1 MIAVT
6 PAEMEI
12 ILSIIKKHVPEC
24 DVLAFGSRFKG
35 THDNA
40 SDLDLAIVG
49 KEKLGLSLIGT
60 IKEDFMESDIP
71 FKVDVLDY
79 HSISPAF
86 RNIVDKGHE
95 RIYPLAKTYKDAYL
109 AIVEEVDE

>member
-1 MIAVT
+1 MTAVS

-12 ILSIIKKHVPEC
+12 ILAIIKKHVPEC

-35 THDNA
+35 THEDT
-40 SDLDLAIVG
+40 SDLDLAVVG
-49 KEKLGLSLIGT
+49 KEKLGLALIRN

-71 FKVDVLDY
+71 FKVDILDY

-86 RNIVDKGHE
+86 RRVVDNGHE
-95 RIYPLAKTYKDAYL
+95 QIYPIRK
-109 AIVEEVDE
+109 

>member
-1 MIAVT
+1 MIAVSLE
-6 PAEMEI
+6 EMEL
-12 ILSIIKKHVPEC
+12 ILAIIKRHVPEC

-35 THDNA
+35 THNEA

-49 KEKLGLSLIGT
+49 KEKLGPSLIGN
-60 IKEDFMESDIP
+60 IKEDFMESAIP

-86 RNIVDKGHE
+86 RAIVDDGHE
-95 RIYPLAKTYKDAYL
+95 RIYPPLHSP
-109 AIVEEVDE
+109 

>member
-1 MIAVT
+1 MTAVS

-12 ILSIIKKHVPEC
+12 ILAIIKKHAPEC
-24 DVLAFGSRFKG
+24 DVLAFGSRIKG
-35 THDNA
+35 THHEA

-49 KEKLGLSLIGT
+49 KAKLGLSLIGR

-86 RNIVDKGHE
+86 RTIVDNGHE
-95 RIYPLAKTYKDAYL
+95 RIYPQP
-109 AIVEEVDE
+109 

>member
-1 MIAVT
+1 MIAVS

-12 ILSIIKKHVPEC
+12 ILAIIKKHVPEC

-35 THDNA
+35 THNDA

-49 KEKLGLSLIGT
+49 NGTLRLSLLGS

-71 FKVDVLDY
+71 YKVDVLDY

-86 RNIVDKGHE
+86 RSIVDSGHE
-95 RIYPLAKTYKDAYL
+95 RIYHPS
-109 AIVEEVDE
+109 

>member
-1 MIAVT
+1 MIAVS
-6 PAEMEI
+6 PAEMEM
-12 ILSIIKKHVPEC
+12 ILAIIKKHVPQC
-24 DVLAFGSRFKG
+24 DLLACGSRFKG
-35 THDNA
+35 THDDA

-49 KEKLGLSLIGT
+49 KEKLGLSLIGR

-86 RNIVDKGHE
+86 REIVDNGHE
-95 RIYPLAKTYKDAYL
+95 RIYPHP
-109 AIVEEVDE
+109 

>member
-1 MIAVT
+1 MIAVS

-12 ILSIIKKHVPEC
+12 ILTIIKKHVPQC
-24 DVLAFGSRFKG
+24 DLLAFGSRFKG
-35 THDNA
+35 PHEDA

-49 KEKLGLSLIGT
+49 TEKLGLSLLGR

-71 FKVDVLDY
+71 FKVDILDY

-86 RNIVDKGHE
+86 RKIVDNGHE
-95 RIYPLAKTYKDAYL
+95 RIYSHP
-109 AIVEEVDE
+109 

>member
-1 MIAVT
+1 MTAVS

-12 ILSIIKKHVPEC
+12 ILAIIKKHVPEC
-24 DVLAFGSRFKG
+24 DVLAFGSRFRG
-35 THDNA
+35 THEDT

-49 KEKLGLSLIGT
+49 KKKLGLSLIGH

-86 RNIVDKGHE
+86 RGVVDNGHE
-95 RIYPLAKTYKDAYL
+95 RIYPHP
-109 AIVEEVDE
+109 